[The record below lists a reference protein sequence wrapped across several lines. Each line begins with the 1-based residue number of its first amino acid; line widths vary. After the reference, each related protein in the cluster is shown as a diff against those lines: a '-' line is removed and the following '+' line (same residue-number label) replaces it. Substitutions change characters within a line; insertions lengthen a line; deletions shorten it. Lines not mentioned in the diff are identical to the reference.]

1 MVVNIYYIYIYIYIY
16 IFMNNNKT
24 ISASTVQVQYN
35 DNKKLVKNS
44 KNRVI
49 TERIFLWSCWS
60 GVSDVSGSNSNL
72 NM

>member
-1 MVVNIYYIYIYIYIY
+1 MVVDIYYICIY

-44 KNRVI
+44 K
-49 TERIFLWSCWS
+49 TE
-60 GVSDVSGSNSNL
+60 
-72 NM
+72 